1 MICKFLRIAVLL
13 AVTPFLASG
22 QSLLK
27 QAKVP
32 TKAPAETTED
42 LNQQQLPVPKAAA
55 IPKPPEGYGT
65 IVGQFIYDGDAPKP
79 KLLFKKDDPSA
90 KDGAVCATED
100 QFENS
105 LVVNSENKGL
115 RNAFFFIRKVSSGA
129 IHPDLQKPQNPIVWF
144 DQQGCRFFPKA
155 LLVRTGQEVRVL
167 SNDDAN
173 HNTHT
178 FSGFNQQVNFLV
190 GANDREGTPIT
201 PPLTKRESVPF
212 EVKCD
217 LHPWMKAQWLVLDHP
232 YMAVSNKNG
241 RFLIANIPEGKH
253 EVRMMHARTGYL
265 DRLIKTAKTADY
277 EIASK
282 KDSRGRLRTKT
293 YITVKSGTVHD
304 LGTFKLKPEWFEDK

>member
-1 MICKFLRIAVLL
+1 MICKSLRIAVLF
-13 AVTPFLASG
+13 AFTPLLASG

-27 QAKVP
+27 QPKVP
-32 TKAPAETTED
+32 SKAPAETTED
-42 LNQQQLPVPKAAA
+42 LNKQQLPVPKAAD
-55 IPKPPEGYGT
+55 IPKPPKGYGT
-65 IVGQFIYDGDAPKP
+65 IVGQFIYDGDAPDP
-79 KLLFKKDDPSA
+79 KLLFKKDDPNA

-100 QFENS
+100 QFHNN
-105 LVVNSENKGL
+105 LVVNSETKGL
-115 RNAFFFIRKVSSGA
+115 RNAFFYIRKVSSGA

-155 LLVRTGQEVRVL
+155 LMVRTGQEVRVL

-178 FSGFNQQVNFLV
+178 FSTLNQQVNFLV

-201 PPLTKRESVPF
+201 PALRKRESLPF

-217 LHPWMKAQWLVLDHP
+217 LHPWMQAHWLVLDHP

-253 EVRMMHARTGYL
+253 EVRMWHSLPGYL
-265 DRLIKTAKTADY
+265 DRRIKSGKTADY
-277 EIASK
+277 EIKTTKS
-282 KDSRGRLRTKT
+282 SSGRARTKT